1 MPSREI
7 NGAKIHYEVR
17 GDGPETI
24 IFSHGLVFDGRM
36 FDAQVSALQ
45 DRYRCIT
52 FDFRGQGQSQV
63 TTSGYDLDALCEDTA
78 CLIQAFQC
86 APCHLVGLSM
96 GGMVG
101 MRLAIRRPE
110 LLRSLAL
117 LGTSADPESLRKA
130 IQYRALSLIA
140 RWFGTAVVAD
150 PTMAV
155 LFGRKFLGDPARAR
169 LKQEWR
175 TRVIANDR
183 LGISRAVLGVIT
195 RGDIFGQLDKISIP
209 TLILVGDQDVAC
221 PLMRAE
227 RIHARIR
234 GSKLVV
240 IPGAGHTSTVEEPE
254 AVNVALGGFLGESQP
269 QGTR

>member
-1 MPSREI
+1 MPDIEI
-7 NGAKIHYEVR
+7 NGARLYYQVS

-24 IFSHGLVFDGRM
+24 VFGHGLVLDGRM
-36 FDAQVSALQ
+36 FDSQVSSLQ

-63 TTSGYDLDALCEDTA
+63 TESGYGLDALCEDVA
-78 CLIQAFQC
+78 CLIQALQC

-117 LGTSADPESLRKA
+117 LGTSADPEPLGKA
-130 IQYRALSLIA
+130 IQYRALGLIA
-140 RWFGTAVVAD
+140 RWFGTGIVAD
-150 PTMAV
+150 RAMAV
-155 LFGRKFLGDPARAR
+155 LFGRKFLGDSTRAR

-175 TRVIANDR
+175 KRVAANDQ
-183 LGISRAVLGVIT
+183 LGISRAVMGVVT
-195 RGDIFGQLDKISIP
+195 RGDILGQLDKISIP

-221 PLMRAE
+221 PPMRAE
-227 RIHARIR
+227 RIRSRIP

-240 IPGAGHTSTVEEPE
+240 IPGAGHTSSVEEPE
-254 AVNVALGGFLGESQP
+254 AVNAALRQFLGGFVLG
-269 QGTR
+269 GTR